1 MYANEIDYNFNRFKS
16 LVPIQF
22 LTGFYVGEVF
32 RRFWDQFMSL
42 PVPDRLALKLATFVP
57 GKVQKIL
64 KFPKSW
70 SLIIVKEEL
79 SIMNYSMFCI
89 SGQLHKKFKA
99 YCDEIRKPFYHIS
112 ISISIYKG

>member
-70 SLIIVKEEL
+70 SLIKQ
-79 SIMNYSMFCI
+79 
-89 SGQLHKKFKA
+89 G
-99 YCDEIRKPFYHIS
+99 
-112 ISISIYKG
+112 